1 MLLTAFYWYNYQR
14 LPSKT
19 DDWNCEHVDSTQS
32 NLRQFVLY
40 YIIKTIYN
48 ENNRLI
54 NLVQYE

>member
-54 NLVQYE
+54 NLV